1 MGTEKTFQA
10 AMKIGILTQPLH
22 RNFGGIL
29 QNWALQQV
37 LVHMGHKPE
46 MIFLCGNSRPH
57 GKLLAMRYMSFAKC
71 VIKRYLL
78 GCRDVYLH
86 SILNPEYNPTLPQ
99 YADAEFVAHIHKTKR
114 LTADM
119 DVAKYIAS
127 RGYDAFVVGSDQVWR
142 EDYSPYIPHY
152 FLDFL
157 RSDDRRPRIAYAA
170 SFGKAKNYISEERMP
185 ICRKLLH
192 RFDAVSVREYEGLD
206 ILSRDFDYHEGVK
219 VLDPTLL
226 ISADDYKGL
235 IKDKDYA
242 HKAYVAA
249 YILDS
254 SKDKTAI
261 LAEVSSHLNLPI
273 QSLLED
279 PHGAKM
285 LTVSQWLAAFDS
297 ADFVVTDS
305 FHGCVFSIIFHKPF
319 IAIANEFRG
328 LDRFISL
335 LRDAGLEK
343 RLVFSSEEFE
353 MRKDSLF
360 TVPDYTAVE
369 RRLSESRSVSL
380 DFLADAL
387 QMNNNE

>member
-1 MGTEKTFQA
+1 M
-10 AMKIGILTQPLH
+10 
-22 RNFGGIL
+22 
-29 QNWALQQV
+29 
-37 LVHMGHKPE
+37 
-46 MIFLCGNSRPH
+46 
-57 GKLLAMRYMSFAKC
+57 
-71 VIKRYLL
+71 
-78 GCRDVYLH
+78 
-86 SILNPEYNPTLPQ
+86 
-99 YADAEFVAHIHKTKR
+99 
-114 LTADM
+114 
-119 DVAKYIAS
+119 
-127 RGYDAFVVGSDQVWR
+127 
-142 EDYSPYIPHY
+142 
-152 FLDFL
+152 
-157 RSDDRRPRIAYAA
+157 
-170 SFGKAKNYISEERMP
+170 SEERMP
-185 ICRKLLH
+185 LCRKLLH

-206 ILSRDFDYHEGVK
+206 ILSRDFDYHKGVK

-235 IKDKDYA
+235 IEDKDYA
-242 HKAYVAA
+242 HKAYVVA

-273 QSLLED
+273 QSLLEE

-285 LTVSQWLAAFDS
+285 LTVSQWLAAFDR

-335 LRDAGLEK
+335 LRDAGLEN

-360 TVPDYTAVE
+360 TVPDYTDVE
-369 RRLSESRSVSL
+369 HRLSAFRSVSM

-387 QMNNNE
+387 RMNDNE

>member
-1 MGTEKTFQA
+1 MW
-10 AMKIGILTQPLH
+10 I
-22 RNFGGIL
+22 
-29 QNWALQQV
+29 
-37 LVHMGHKPE
+37 
-46 MIFLCGNSRPH
+46 
-57 GKLLAMRYMSFAKC
+57 
-71 VIKRYLL
+71 
-78 GCRDVYLH
+78 RD
-86 SILNPEYNPTLPQ
+86 S
-99 YADAEFVAHIHKTKR
+99 
-114 LTADM
+114 
-119 DVAKYIAS
+119 
-127 RGYDAFVVGSDQVWR
+127 
-142 EDYSPYIPHY
+142 
-152 FLDFL
+152 
-157 RSDDRRPRIAYAA
+157 
-170 SFGKAKNYISEERMP
+170 
-185 ICRKLLH
+185 
-192 RFDAVSVREYEGLD
+192 
-206 ILSRDFDYHEGVK
+206 HEGVK

-360 TVPDYTAVE
+360 TVCLLYTSLQGDNRRREKYSFALIYILRQCLYAGISRQSHPAALLLCLPGKVRTE
-369 RRLSESRSVSL
+369 RKRCDAGGLLGYWEDSSRVG
-380 DFLADAL
+380 
-387 QMNNNE
+387 